1 MKQQFCKRCG
11 AYIATTAHIF
21 SELTKRPQNLSQLYD
36 NIPKPKHVI
45 RARLSELKN
54 AKRLKKYDNGKYH
67 IVK

>member
-1 MKQQFCKRCG
+1 MKKQFCKCCG
-11 AYIATTAHIF
+11 AYVDTTSHLF
-21 SELTKRPQNLSQLYD
+21 FELIKRPQNLSQLYD

>member
-1 MKQQFCKRCG
+1 MKQQFCKSCG

-21 SELTKRPQNLSQLYD
+21 FELTKRPQVLSQLYD

-54 AKRLKKYDNGKYH
+54 AKRIKKLNNGKYR